1 MTIDGGN
8 VYYILVSLALA
19 ITKAYPCRNT
29 RFDRS
34 KAADIERDIQKNMLK
49 DQLLLVGWYHSH
61 PKFQAEPTLRDCDAQ
76 LDYQIKMRG
85 ASDATYTPCVSLI
98 ICKRLIH
105 FIFQMHSNFYS
116 IFFNST
122 LL

>member
-1 MTIDGGN
+1 MF
-8 VYYILVSLALA
+8 LALA

-29 RFDRS
+29 RFDRA
-34 KAADIERDIQKNMLK
+34 KAGEVEKEIQKAMMK

-85 ASDATYTPCVSLI
+85 SSDATYTPCVALI
-98 ICKRLIH
+98 ICKCF
-105 FIFQMHSNFYS
+105 FILTFDK
-116 IFFNST
+116 
-122 LL
+122 